1 MVPLRLAPPH
11 VATRESGRPITEP
24 PQKGYNV
31 EIFDY
36 MKARAES
43 ENVEHALP
51 IGWYFTHL
59 FMGVRSFFNVKVTKE
74 GKVISDDENPAF
86 FERWKKDRSRLHQ
99 EGTPDGEAKQSAQ
112 TPDKGSTPTA
122 EPGDAVNEPSGCET
136 VSRHGT

>member
-1 MVPLRLAPPH
+1 MSDKAFSTSTDAHVGMVPLRLAPPH

-59 FMGVRSFFNVKVTKE
+59 FMGVRSF
-74 GKVISDDENPAF
+74 
-86 FERWKKDRSRLHQ
+86 
-99 EGTPDGEAKQSAQ
+99 
-112 TPDKGSTPTA
+112 ST
-122 EPGDAVNEPSGCET
+122 
-136 VSRHGT
+136 